1 MKMLDYVVMANS
13 RLRENLAR
21 AVELTDPLVKAFTAS
36 ASAAVRIVASG
47 SSRHSADC
55 ARDYM
60 QDILGMQVAV
70 VTPEAFIDRE
80 HVFPRDAFTMVISQS
95 GFSTNSIAALDFIRG
110 GGCGEGVQSVAITG
124 NPSAPI
130 RDHADVVV
138 DYGVGV
144 ESVDFVTMGVQT
156 LVEFLMLFAL
166 YASHVIGR
174 ISGGRV
180 DRELRC
186 FESAFDAHAAALRAC
201 EEWMDEEKLTLSRR
215 VPACVVGNG
224 PNYGVAEEGALKLN
238 ECIKIAAMHSEGE
251 EFVHGPQMQLTPDS
265 LLFMLDDPR
274 GSERLANL
282 HAQFRTVTKGAF
294 FITAHP
300 RGIEGEL
307 AIPAPTNPLMCA
319 IPNLV
324 AFQYLA
330 AQKTEELE
338 RWEMHPYVRA
348 LRDTIGTK
356 ADGYEDSIH
365 ALEERAKDQYGQ

>member
-1 MKMLDYVVMANS
+1 
-13 RLRENLAR
+13 
-21 AVELTDPLVKAFTAS
+21 
-36 ASAAVRIVASG
+36 
-47 SSRHSADC
+47 
-55 ARDYM
+55 
-60 QDILGMQVAV
+60 
-70 VTPEAFIDRE
+70 
-80 HVFPRDAFTMVISQS
+80 MVISQS

-130 RDHADVVV
+130 RNHADVVV

-166 YASHVIGR
+166 YASHAIGR
-174 ISGGRV
+174 ISGERV

-307 AIPAPTNPLMCA
+307 AIPVPTNPLMCA

-348 LRDTIGTK
+348 LLRHHWNQGGWLRGFDPCAGGARQGPVRAIAPASKLRGDDAAQRYMGHMTRETSGLPASHSYILQGR
-356 ADGYEDSIH
+356 
-365 ALEERAKDQYGQ
+365 EERPWQ

>member
-13 RLRENLAR
+13 RLRENLAC

-166 YASHVIGR
+166 YASHATGR
-174 ISGGRV
+174 ISG
-180 DRELRC
+180 E
-186 FESAFDAHAAALRAC
+186 
-201 EEWMDEEKLTLSRR
+201 
-215 VPACVVGNG
+215 
-224 PNYGVAEEGALKLN
+224 
-238 ECIKIAAMHSEGE
+238 
-251 EFVHGPQMQLTPDS
+251 
-265 LLFMLDDPR
+265 R
-274 GSERLANL
+274 GLE
-282 HAQFRTVTKGAF
+282 
-294 FITAHP
+294 
-300 RGIEGEL
+300 
-307 AIPAPTNPLMCA
+307 AP
-319 IPNLV
+319 
-324 AFQYLA
+324 
-330 AQKTEELE
+330 
-338 RWEMHPYVRA
+338 
-348 LRDTIGTK
+348 
-356 ADGYEDSIH
+356 
-365 ALEERAKDQYGQ
+365 

>member
-13 RLRENLAR
+13 RLRENLER
-21 AVELTDPLVKAFTAS
+21 AVELTDPLVKAFAS
-36 ASAAVRIVASG
+36 SSYDAVRIVASG

-60 QDILGMQVAV
+60 RETLGMQVVV
-70 VTPEAFIDRE
+70 VTPETFIERE
-80 HVFPRDAFTMVISQS
+80 HSFPRNAFTVVISQS
-95 GFSTNSIAALDFIRG
+95 GFSTNSIAALDFIRE
-110 GGCGEGVQSVAITG
+110 GGCGESVGAIAITG

-166 YASHVIGR
+166 YAAHTTGS
-174 ISGGRV
+174 V
-180 DRELRC
+180 DDARLARELAS
-186 FESAFDAHAAALRAC
+186 FETAFEAHASALCAC
-201 EEWMDEEKLTLSRR
+201 ERWMDEERLTLSRR

-265 LLFMLDDPR
+265 LLFIVDDPG

-300 RGIEGEL
+300 RGVEGEL
-307 AIPAPTNPLMCA
+307 AIPAPDNPLMCA

-348 LRDTIGTK
+348 LRETIGTK

-365 ALEERAKDQYGQ
+365 TLEERARDQYGR

>member
-13 RLRENLAR
+13 RLRENLSR
-21 AVELTDPLVKAFTAS
+21 SVELTAPLAAS
-36 ASAAVRIVASG
+36 FAESACDAVRIIASG

-60 QDILGMQVAV
+60 QDILDMQVVV
-70 VTPEAFIDRE
+70 VTPESFIERE
-80 HVFPRDAFTMVISQS
+80 HRFPRNAFNVVISQS
-95 GFSTNSIAALDFIRG
+95 GFSTNSIAALDFIQQG
-110 GGCGEGVQSVAITG
+110 ACGETAKAIAITG
-124 NPSAPI
+124 NPEAPI
-130 RDHADVVV
+130 KAHADAVV

-144 ESVDFVTMGVQT
+144 ESVDFVTMGVQA
-156 LVEFLMLFAL
+156 LVQFLMMFAL
-166 YASHVIGR
+166 HAAQAT
-174 ISGGRV
+174 GRV
-180 DRELRC
+180 DQERVARELAS
-186 FESAFDAHAAALRAC
+186 FESAIDAHAAALDAC
-201 EEWMDEEKLTLSRR
+201 AAWMDKEKLTLSRN

-238 ECIKIAAMHSEGE
+238 ECMKIAAMHSEGE

-282 HAQFRTVTKGAF
+282 HAQFRTVTTGAF

-300 RGIEGEL
+300 RGVEGEL
-307 AIPAPTNPLMCA
+307 VIPAPENPLMCA

-356 ADGYEDSIH
+356 ADGYEDSIRD
-365 ALEERAKDQYGQ
+365 LEERAKGQYGK

>member
-1 MKMLDYVVMANS
+1 M
-13 RLRENLAR
+13 
-21 AVELTDPLVKAFTAS
+21 
-36 ASAAVRIVASG
+36 
-47 SSRHSADC
+47 
-55 ARDYM
+55 
-60 QDILGMQVAV
+60 
-70 VTPEAFIDRE
+70 
-80 HVFPRDAFTMVISQS
+80 
-95 GFSTNSIAALDFIRG
+95 
-110 GGCGEGVQSVAITG
+110 
-124 NPSAPI
+124 
-130 RDHADVVV
+130 
-138 DYGVGV
+138 
-144 ESVDFVTMGVQT
+144 
-156 LVEFLMLFAL
+156 
-166 YASHVIGR
+166 
-174 ISGGRV
+174 
-180 DRELRC
+180 
-186 FESAFDAHAAALRAC
+186 
-201 EEWMDEEKLTLSRR
+201 
-215 VPACVVGNG
+215 GNG